1 MAGEMEALH
10 NARRWDQSQALPD
23 SWQSRPAAR
32 LGQGRTVHSRDM
44 GYSTPDIREKA
55 LW

>member
-1 MAGEMEALH
+1 MLHALVG
-10 NARRWDQSQALPD
+10 PE
-23 SWQSRPAAR
+23 PGGAR
-32 LGQGRTVHSRDM
+32 LAAESICGRADLGRTVHSRDM